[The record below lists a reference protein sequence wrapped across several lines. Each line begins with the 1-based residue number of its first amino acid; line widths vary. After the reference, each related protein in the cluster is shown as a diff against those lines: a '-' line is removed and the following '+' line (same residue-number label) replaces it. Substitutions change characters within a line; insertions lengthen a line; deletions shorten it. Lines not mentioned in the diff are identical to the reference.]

1 MAKRVKQEVEVLLSE
16 AVITGLP
23 ERKLVK
29 SRNLVCVDLIW
40 PRAGIAR
47 KSSAREA
54 LFRKGRADFTG
65 DPWAKRVMFREEI
78 GGHSAIAVSI
88 TEPVTVQKLKR
99 FARLTAK
106 YALRMGADFMEKAMV
121 GYADIASAPMDA
133 LSAMVGEKDAPEAI
147 AQGVVDLDS
156 LPGTGEE
163 LALEIPLVR
172 PSTGKSIGSLSIVLR
187 G

>member
-1 MAKRVKQEVEVLLSE
+1 MAKNAKKEIEILLVKAKLD
-16 AVITGLP
+16 ALP

-29 SRNLVCVDLIW
+29 SRNLVCVDLVW
-40 PRAGIAR
+40 PRASIAR
-47 KSSAREA
+47 KSSAREVV
-54 LFRKGRADFTG
+54 FRKGNADFTG
-65 DPWAKRVMFREEI
+65 EPWAKRTMLREEI
-78 GGHSAIAVSI
+78 NAHSAIAVSI
-88 TEPVTVQKLKR
+88 TEPMTIQKIKR

-147 AQGVVDLDS
+147 AQGVLDIES
-156 LPGTGEE
+156 LPKDEEE
-163 LALEIPLVR
+163 LIVEVPLVR
-172 PSTGKSIGSLSIVLR
+172 PNSETSVGTLTLALR

>member
-1 MAKRVKQEVEVLLSE
+1 MAKNAKKEVEILLVR
-16 AVITGLP
+16 AKLDALP

-29 SRNLVCVDLIW
+29 SRNLVCIDLLW
-40 PRAGIAR
+40 PRASIAR

-54 LFRKGRADFTG
+54 VFSKGCADFSAE
-65 DPWAKRVMFREEI
+65 PWAKRTMLREEI
-78 GGHSAIAVSI
+78 NAHSAIAVSV
-88 TEPVTVQKLKR
+88 TEPITVQKLKR

-133 LSAMVGEKDAPEAI
+133 LSAMVGEKDAPEAV
-147 AQGVVDLDS
+147 AQGVFDLTV
-156 LPGTGEE
+156 LPDEGEE
-163 LALEIPLVR
+163 LLVEVPLVR
-172 PSTGKSIGSLSIVLR
+172 PKSETAVGTLTLALR